1 MRIFTLRHGIC
12 ISISIKSLFG
22 ALNKMTAGKIKLV
35 VILALLVVIGGLLPV
50 MARVWAAPD
59 SEQQNDS
66 SIPPAPSK
74 VEGPAPEPIQTNNSD
89 LQPQTQQYGI
99 PGGREFFYKMLLSI
113 SLVVALS
120 FAAIYV
126 SKKLLPKLANHQ
138 GKQIRVIETTYIAPR
153 KGIHLVQIG
162 SRRLLLAS
170 TSESVT
176 MLADVTEPAA
186 SFAAALEARS

>member
-1 MRIFTLRHGIC
+1 MPIFALRHGIC
-12 ISISIKSLFG
+12 ISISRKSLFC

-35 VILALLVVIGGLLPV
+35 VILALLILIGGLLPI
-50 MARVWAAPD
+50 MTRVSAAPN

-66 SIPPAPSK
+66 SIP
-74 VEGPAPEPIQTNNSD
+74 PEPIQTNNSD
-89 LQPQTQQYGI
+89 LQPQTGPLGQQHGI

-153 KGIHLVQIG
+153 KGIHLIQIG
-162 SRRLLLAS
+162 SRRLLVAS
-170 TSESVT
+170 TNESVT
-176 MLADVTEPAA
+176 MLADVTESVA
-186 SFAAALEARS
+186 SFAAELEARS

>member
-1 MRIFTLRHGIC
+1 
-12 ISISIKSLFG
+12 
-22 ALNKMTAGKIKLV
+22 MTAGKIKLV

-50 MARVWAAPD
+50 IARVWAAPD
-59 SEQQNDS
+59 SEQKNDS
-66 SIPPAPSK
+66 SIPPAP
-74 VEGPAPEPIQTNNSD
+74 EPIQTSNSD
-89 LQPQTQQYGI
+89 LQPQIPQYGI

-162 SRRLLLAS
+162 SRQLLIAS

-186 SFAAALEARS
+186 SFAAELEARS

>member
-1 MRIFTLRHGIC
+1 
-12 ISISIKSLFG
+12 
-22 ALNKMTAGKIKLV
+22 MTAGKIKLV

-50 MARVWAAPD
+50 MTRGAAAPN

-66 SIPPAPSK
+66 SIP
-74 VEGPAPEPIQTNNSD
+74 PAPEPIQTNNSD
-89 LQPQTQQYGI
+89 LQPQTGPPSQQYGI

-153 KGIHLVQIG
+153 KGIHLIQIG
-162 SRRLLLAS
+162 SRRLLVAS
-170 TSESVT
+170 TNENVT
-176 MLADVTEPAA
+176 MLADVTESAA
-186 SFAAALEARS
+186 SFAAELEARS